1 MSKLSKTEV
10 DREMR
15 ERSRTPGPGS
25 YRLSKSFEDESKS
38 SFRISAAQPIP
49 MLKMMLGDAAKSP
62 PPGTYRGAERK
73 FGSAIPSGHIGVPR
87 QGFIEHAVVHGAKT
101 PGPGVYI
108 NRGSMTPS
116 RNDFRDSTISPF
128 SSSGRADFY
137 ASGGPSSQILRKFV
151 TGGQRYI

>member
-1 MSKLSKTEV
+1 
-10 DREMR
+10 MR
-15 ERSRTPGPGS
+15 EKGRTPGPGS
-25 YRLSKSFEDESKS
+25 YRLSKSFEDESTS
-38 SFRISAAQPIP
+38 SFKISAAQPIP
-49 MLKMMLGDAAKSP
+49 MLKLMLGDAAQSP
-62 PPGTYRGAERK
+62 PPGTYQGAERA
-73 FGSAIPSGHIGVPR
+73 FGSGIPSGHIGVPR

-108 NRGSMTPS
+108 KRGSMAPS
-116 RNDFRDSTISPF
+116 RNDFRDSNVSPF